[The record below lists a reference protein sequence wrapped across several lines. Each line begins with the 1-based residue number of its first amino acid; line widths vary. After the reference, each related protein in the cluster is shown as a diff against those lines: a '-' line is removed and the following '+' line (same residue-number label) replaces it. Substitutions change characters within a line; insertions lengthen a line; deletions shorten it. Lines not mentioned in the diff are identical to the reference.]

1 MGCRS
6 CGLEGTGAGFVSI
19 GHCNWHCTLPCCI
32 CLYLNLFWL
41 VLDLS
46 QISPFF
52 VEDIRMLGFTLIDV
66 GMFSCYK

>member
-1 MGCRS
+1 M
-6 CGLEGTGAGFVSI
+6 
-19 GHCNWHCTLPCCI
+19 
-32 CLYLNLFWL
+32 YLNLFCL

-52 VEDIRMLGFTLIDV
+52 VEDIRMLGFTLINV